1 MKIFLTKISLILMIL
16 VLSGVNSCSENSDK
30 VDEEFS
36 KSELLL
42 NAYKTDSKE
51 GLHKFFEEWVSVSI
65 PKNNEEIQN
74 EPTEQI
80 RACYRIFEKFYNPF
94 NLNVYGD
101 STRFP
106 EVGNEFYKGTE
117 FIIIQNRI
125 NLTFD
130 NYQVTEF
137 VTNFSPKCNLDNQK
151 FVYLTDEYEKILK
164 DFLDDQLSW
173 EEVLKRYE
181 FLNKFTK
188 ISPGHWF
195 EWHFITHPEVY
206 GIDFDFDL
214 KSARVDFRI
223 RYEGGE
229 ATFENS
235 TSENS
240 WELQESHLTW
250 IE

>member
-1 MKIFLTKISLILMIL
+1 MQKINLQIFLIASISLF
-16 VLSGVNSCSENSDK
+16 SCSDNNDSEQTNLTQ
-30 VDEEFS
+30 
-36 KSELLL
+36 SELLL
-42 NAYKTDSKE
+42 KAYKTNSTEK
-51 GLHKFFEEWVSVSI
+51 LHSFFEEWENLSV
-65 PKNNEEIQN
+65 PKTNEEIQN

-80 RACYRIFEKFYNPF
+80 RATYRIFEQFYDPF
-94 NLNVYGD
+94 SLNQYGD
-101 STRFP
+101 STRYP
-106 EVGNEFYKGTE
+106 EVGNEFYKDTE

-130 NYQVTEF
+130 NYQVTEYITDF
-137 VTNFSPKCNLDNQK
+137 RPKCNLDNHK

-173 EEVLKRYE
+173 EEVWKRYE
-181 FLNKFTK
+181 FLNNYTK

-195 EWHFITHPEVY
+195 GWHFSTHPEVY
-206 GIDFDFDL
+206 GIDFDYDL
-214 KSARVDFRI
+214 DSARVDFRI

-250 IE
+250 VE